1 MKKTIVAV
9 MVAASAIV
17 SAQALATNTSEVT
30 ILGEVTDSKTS
41 CVITPTGTLNNGIVR
56 LTSVTTAEANG
67 KTPNALFKTAKF
79 GFDVKDCALGG
90 ADENNVTGL
99 TVNVTGTTSASSDIL
114 DNTAD
119 DPANGIGVGIQKAT
133 DSTRVVFDGST
144 PMSESYTPGQVTH
157 LNYIAGYVK
166 VNAAT
171 PITEGQVKGVATF
184 TIDYTI

>member
-1 MKKTIVAV
+1 MKKTILAV
-9 MVAASAIV
+9 MVAASAII
-17 SAQALATNTSEVT
+17 SAQAMATNTSEVT

-56 LTSVTTAEANG
+56 LTTVTTAEANG
-67 KTPNALFKTAKF
+67 EAVNTLFKTAKF

-99 TVNVTGTTSASSDIL
+99 TVNVTGTTSGSSDIL

-119 DPANGIGVGIQKAT
+119 DPAGGIGIGIKKFD
-133 DSTRVVFDGST
+133 DSTRLVFDGSS
-144 PMSESYTPGQVTH
+144 PMNESYTPGEITH
-157 LNYIAGYVK
+157 LNYLAGYVK

>member
-79 GFDVKDCALGG
+79 GFDVKDQRKLRYSG
-90 ADENNVTGL
+90 
-99 TVNVTGTTSASSDIL
+99 
-114 DNTAD
+114 
-119 DPANGIGVGIQKAT
+119 
-133 DSTRVVFDGST
+133 
-144 PMSESYTPGQVTH
+144 
-157 LNYIAGYVK
+157 
-166 VNAAT
+166 
-171 PITEGQVKGVATF
+171 
-184 TIDYTI
+184 